1 MKDGTKIICIDDTKQ
16 KVLKIGNIYTVDT
29 TLNAP
34 DSKVFIKE
42 WKRFSFSKSRFTLYS
57 QDVVE

>member
-16 KVLKIGNIYTVDT
+16 KVLKKGSIYTVDT

-34 DSKVFIKE
+34 EGRVFIKE